1 MCWNE
6 HVSLNT
12 FLFSSFVLL
21 LILYN
26 NTYTQ
31 YKIAFFNNLWI
42 YLFFVSFISMQLV
55 EVFIWRNIDNKLY
68 NHIFSTMAAML
79 IFIQPIVSLMILS
92 NIPLRNKLLVAYLV
106 VFIPYFAYIFITNQ
120 MKSSISNKGHL
131 IWWFLGPNMLL
142 LFGWVFFFLF
152 SFIYTQTFYGFL
164 FGAVL
169 LCISFYNYYND
180 KTIGSMWCW
189 VVNSVM
195 IYYAFYLL
203 FYLPFFE
210 KNNKSLLR

>member
-31 YKIAFFNNLWI
+31 YKIKYFDNLWMV
-42 YLFFVSFISMQLV
+42 LFFVSFISMQLV

-106 VFIPYFAYIFITNQ
+106 VFIPYFAYMFITNQ

-131 IWWFLGPNMLL
+131 IWWFLGPNMFL

-152 SFIYTQTFYGFL
+152 SFIYTQSFYGFL

-180 KTIGSMWCW
+180 KAIGSMWCW
-189 VVNSVM
+189 VANSIM
-195 IYYAFYLL
+195 IFYASYLL

-210 KNNKSLLR
+210 KK

>member
-106 VFIPYFAYIFITNQ
+106 VFIPYFAYKFITNQ
-120 MKSSISNKGHL
+120 MRSSISNKGHL
-131 IWWFLGPNMLL
+131 IWWFLDSNVL
-142 LFGWVFFFLF
+142 LFFGWLFFFLF
-152 SFIYTQTFYGFL
+152 SFIYNQNFYEFIFGIVL
-164 FGAVL
+164 F
-169 LCISFYNYYND
+169 CISYYNYYND
-180 KTIGSMWCW
+180 QSIGSMWCW

-195 IYYAFYLL
+195 IFYAFYLL
-203 FYLPFFE
+203 LYLPFCE
-210 KNNKSLLR
+210 KNNKSRIR

>member
-12 FLFSSFVLL
+12 FLFSSAVLL

-31 YKIAFFNNLWI
+31 YKIEYFDSVWI
-42 YLFFVSFISMQLV
+42 YIFYVSFISMQLI
-55 EVFIWRNIDNKLY
+55 EFFIWRNIDNKFY

-79 IFIQPIVSLMILS
+79 LFIQPLISLMLLP
-92 NIPLRNKLLVAYLV
+92 NISLRNYLLGAYSLL
-106 VFIPYFAYIFITNQ
+106 FIPYFTYKYISNN
-120 MKSSISNKGHL
+120 MKSQISNKGHL
-131 IWWFLGPNMLL
+131 VWLFFDTNMLL
-142 LFGWVFFFLF
+142 FFGWLFFFLI
-152 SFIYTQTFYGFL
+152 SFIYTQSIRTVL
-164 FGAVL
+164 FGIVL
-169 LCISFYNYYND
+169 FAISYYNYYND

-189 VVNSVM
+189 VINSIM

-203 FYLPFFE
+203 LYLPFCE
-210 KNNKSLLR
+210 NKELC

>member
-26 NTYTQ
+26 NTYTK
-31 YKIAFFNNLWI
+31 YKITDFNCAWHYI
-42 YLFFVSFISMQLV
+42 FYISFISMQLL
-55 EVFIWRNIDNKLY
+55 EFFIWRNIDNTFY

-79 IFIQPIVSLMILS
+79 IFIQPVISLMLLP
-92 NIPLRNKLLVAYLV
+92 NISLRNNLLYVYLV
-106 VFIPYFAYIFITNQ
+106 LFIPYFTYKFITNN
-120 MKSSISNKGHL
+120 MNSRISNKGHL
-131 IWWFLGPNMLL
+131 EWLFFNTNMLL
-142 LFGWVFFFLF
+142 FFVWLFFFLF
-152 SFIYTQTFYGFL
+152 SFMYTRSIRTVIFGIVL
-164 FGAVL
+164 F
-169 LCISFYNYYND
+169 CISFYNYYND

-189 VVNSVM
+189 IINLIM
-195 IYYAFYLL
+195 IYYACYLL

-210 KNNKSLLR
+210 KK

>member
-6 HVSLNT
+6 DVSLNT

-31 YKIAFFNNLWI
+31 YKITDFNGIWHYI
-42 YLFFVSFISMQLV
+42 FYISFISMQLI
-55 EVFIWRNIDNKLY
+55 EFFIWRNIDNKFY

-79 IFIQPIVSLMILS
+79 IFIQPVISLMLLP
-92 NIPLRNKLLVAYLV
+92 NISLRNNLLSVYSVL
-106 VFIPYFAYIFITNQ
+106 FIPYFIYKFITNN
-120 MKSSISNKGHL
+120 MKSEISNRGHL
-131 IWWFLGPNMLL
+131 VWLFFDTNMLL
-142 LFGWVFFFLF
+142 FFGWLFFFLF
-152 SFIYTQTFYGFL
+152 SFFYTKSISTIIFGIVL
-164 FGAVL
+164 FS
-169 LCISFYNYYND
+169 ISYYNYYKD

-189 VVNSVM
+189 VVNSIM

-203 FYLPFFE
+203 MYLPFCE
-210 KNNKSLLR
+210 KELC